1 MEIINNYG
9 TDQKIYVETLENG
22 LKVVL
27 LPFENKKNY
36 YVSYTAKY
44 GSVDLDFID
53 SDGNKVSSNKGIAH
67 FLEHKLFETESGEDP
82 FEFFSKTGT
91 GCNAGTSYKKTSYF
105 IYGVNSI
112 EENLNYLIDFVNTP
126 YFTDENVE
134 KEKGIIIEE
143 IKMYDDNPEWII
155 TEQIQNS
162 TFKNH
167 PIKYDIAGYVD
178 TVESITKE
186 DLYTCYNTFYQ
197 PSNMFLVVSGGF
209 DVDKVMNV
217 IKNNAVLSSRNSK
230 FSITKKKVKE
240 PVEITE
246 KFRIIKHPSIET
258 PKISINIKL
267 SFSNEKDKYEYY
279 LYINALM
286 SILFGSSSDFKEE
299 MISNGYITYLS
310 TGRLIIDDYLILEF
324 YAEGTNYE
332 KFIKGIEECIENKEI
347 TEEEFERYKK
357 VLIASIVM
365 ASDDVSSSAD
375 EIIDDIITW
384 KDIINNKVE
393 LIKKMDFKK
402 FKSIRENTDFSNMAT
417 VVLTKED

>member
-1 MEIINNYG
+1 MKIINDSG
-9 TDQKIYVETLENG
+9 TDQKIYVETLKNG
-22 LKVVL
+22 LKVIL

-44 GSVDLDFID
+44 GSVDLNFID
-53 SDGNKVSSNKGIAH
+53 YKGNNISSNKGIAH
-67 FLEHKLFETESGEDP
+67 FLEHKLFETETGEDP

-112 EENLNYLIDFVNTP
+112 EDNLNYLIDFVNTP

-155 TEQIQNS
+155 TEEIQNS

-178 TVESITKE
+178 TVNSINKE
-186 DLYTCYNTFYQ
+186 ELYTCYNTFYQ

-217 IKNNAVLSSRNSK
+217 IKSNSILSSRSDK
-230 FSITKKKVKE
+230 FNIRKKKVKE
-240 PVEITE
+240 PTEITE
-246 KFRIIKHPSIET
+246 KFKIIKHPSIKT

-267 SFSNEKDKYEYY
+267 NISDKEDKYEYY

-286 SILFGSSSDFKEE
+286 SILFGSSSDFKED
-299 MISNGYITYLS
+299 MISNGYITCLS
-310 TGRLIIDDYLILEF
+310 TGRLIIDDYLIVEF
-324 YAEGTNYE
+324 YAEGSKYE
-332 KFIKGIEECIENKEI
+332 EFIKQVEDCIHNKEI
-347 TEEEFERYKK
+347 TSEEFERYKK
-357 VLIASIVM
+357 VLISSIVM
-365 ASDDVSSSAD
+365 TSDDVSASAD
-375 EIIDDIITW
+375 KIIDDIITW
-384 KDIINNKVE
+384 EDIISNKIE

-402 FKSIRENTDFSNMAT
+402 FKSIRKNTDFSNMAT
-417 VVLTKED
+417 VVLTKKD